1 MNQFDQ
7 MFKNILLLID
17 KVIKMKTMTNLYN
30 TYNYNLAIAQ
40 DYECVKGCISCIVKE
55 IDF

>member
-1 MNQFDQ
+1 MY
-7 MFKNILLLID
+7 KKYLLLID